1 MSDYDVVI
9 AGGGHNGLACGAV
22 LANAGLTV
30 LVAERNPWVGGGT
43 VTREVTEPG
52 FKHDLYGSSHV
63 WIHANQAF
71 NELRPELEQHGLEY
85 LSSEDHITG
94 HPNKAGSGIIVY
106 KDIDKTVASIAQY
119 SERDAQRYREIYD
132 DFAQIKD
139 GFVKGMFSPPSPP
152 SYLPAVMENSPEGLK
167 MLRNYSLSA
176 KAFVLENFENPHVQA
191 FILGWATAPQVA
203 PDQQGTGQS
212 FYIMIPGIH
221 IYGQAIPKGGS
232 QMLSISM
239 ARFIESR
246 GGKVMTDAPVAK
258 FIVEEGAA
266 KGIRLE
272 DGTDILAGK
281 AVITGLDPKQ
291 TFLRLIDQGV
301 LDEAFLAMVRN
312 FSFGNVSICRVH
324 YALNEPPKYNNGEE
338 MSKTPFQRVFGSMT
352 DIDKQYMEISAGVAP
367 SNPFLWVACW
377 TLMDP
382 TRAPQGKH
390 TLIVDTFVPSRL
402 SNGADWDEIKQEYTD
417 KVLLAKLREYA
428 GNMGDENIIGQ
439 YIDTAVS
446 LAKANLSFVDGT
458 TTGGDRTQGQMGY
471 FRPFPG
477 YSDYR
482 TPIEGLY
489 MTGPSCHP
497 GGGITAMGTI
507 TANEVLID
515 LGLREPEF

>member
-9 AGGGHNGLACGAV
+9 AGGGHNCLACGAV
-22 LANAGLTV
+22 LAKAGLKV

-63 WIHANQAF
+63 WIHANEAF
-71 NELRPELEQHGLEY
+71 NDLKPDLEQHGLEY
-85 LSSEDHITG
+85 LWSEDHITG
-94 HPNKAGSGIIVY
+94 HPNKEGPGIVVY
-106 KDIDKTVASIAQY
+106 KDVDKTVESIAQY
-119 SERDAQRYREIYD
+119 SERDAARYREIYD
-132 DFAQIKD
+132 DFELIKD

-176 KAFVLENFENPHVQA
+176 KAFTLENFENSHVQA

-203 PDQQGTGQS
+203 PDQLGTGQS

-221 IYGQAIPKGGS
+221 TYGQAIPKGGS
-232 QMLSISM
+232 QMLSVAL
-239 ARFIESR
+239 ARFIESQ
-246 GGKVMTDAPVAK
+246 GGKVMTDAPVTK
-258 FIVEEGAA
+258 FVVDKGAA
-266 KGIRLE
+266 RGIRLE

-281 AVITGLDPKQ
+281 AVVTGLDPKQ
-291 TFLRLIDQGV
+291 TFLRLIDDGV
-301 LDEAFLAMVRN
+301 LDSTFLTMVRN

-324 YALNEPPKYNNGEE
+324 YALNEAPRYNNGED
-338 MSKTPFQRVFGSMT
+338 MSKTPFQRVFGTMA
-352 DIDKQYMEISAGVAP
+352 DIDEQYNEISAGVAP

-382 TRAPQGKH
+382 SRAPDGKH
-390 TLIVDTFVPSRL
+390 TLIVDTFVPNRL
-402 SNGADWDEIKQEYTD
+402 SNGDDWDAIKQEYTD
-417 KVLLAKLREYA
+417 KVLLAKLREYTS
-428 GNMGDENIIGQ
+428 NMGDENILGQ
-439 YIDTAVS
+439 QIDTGVS
-446 LAKANLSFVDGT
+446 LAEANSSFVDGT
-458 TTGGDRTQGQMGY
+458 TTGGERTLAQMGY

-507 TANEVLID
+507 TANEVLVD
-515 LGLREPEF
+515 LGMREAEF

>member
-9 AGGGHNGLACGAV
+9 AGGGHNCLACGAV
-22 LANAGLTV
+22 LAKAGLKV

-63 WIHANQAF
+63 WIHANEAF
-71 NELRPELEQHGLEY
+71 NDLKPDLEQHGLEY
-85 LSSEDHITG
+85 LWSEDHITG
-94 HPNKAGSGIIVY
+94 HPNKEGPGIVVY
-106 KDIDKTVASIAQY
+106 KDVDKTVESIAQY
-119 SERDAQRYREIYD
+119 SERDAARYREIYD
-132 DFAQIKD
+132 DFELIKD

-176 KAFVLENFENPHVQA
+176 KAFTLENFENPHVQA

-203 PDQQGTGQS
+203 PDQLGTGQS

-221 IYGQAIPKGGS
+221 TYGQAIPKGGS
-232 QMLSISM
+232 QMLSVAL
-239 ARFIESR
+239 ARFIESQ
-246 GGKVMTDAPVAK
+246 GGKVMTDAPVTK
-258 FIVEEGAA
+258 FVVDKGAA
-266 KGIRLE
+266 RGIRLE

-281 AVITGLDPKQ
+281 AVVTGLDPKQ
-291 TFLRLIDQGV
+291 TFLRLIDDGV
-301 LDEAFLAMVRN
+301 LDSTFLTMVRN

-324 YALNEPPKYNNGEE
+324 YALNEAPRYNNGED
-338 MSKTPFQRVFGSMT
+338 MSKTPFQRVFGTMA
-352 DIDKQYMEISAGVAP
+352 DIDEQYNEISAGVAP

-382 TRAPQGKH
+382 SRAPDGKH
-390 TLIVDTFVPSRL
+390 TLIVDTFVPNRL
-402 SNGADWDEIKQEYTD
+402 SNGDDWDAIKQEYTD
-417 KVLLAKLREYA
+417 KVLLAKLREYTS
-428 GNMGDENIIGQ
+428 NMGDENILGQ
-439 YIDTAVS
+439 QIDTGVS
-446 LAKANLSFVDGT
+446 LAEANLSFVDGT
-458 TTGGDRTQGQMGY
+458 TTGGERTLAQMGY

-507 TANEVLID
+507 TANEVLVD
-515 LGLREPEF
+515 LGMREAEF